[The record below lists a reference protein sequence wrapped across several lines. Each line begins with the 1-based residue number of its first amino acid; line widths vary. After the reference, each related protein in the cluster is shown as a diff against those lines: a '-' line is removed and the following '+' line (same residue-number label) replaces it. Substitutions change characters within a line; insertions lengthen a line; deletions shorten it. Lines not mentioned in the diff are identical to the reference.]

1 MRGGIWD
8 FSQDYSISVPPREGA
23 GCGNGGIPGLTANTM
38 PFATIFDTSMR
49 GALYIFFSIK
59 PIIFVIRNY
68 GITNII

>member
-1 MRGGIWD
+1 MDGVI
-8 FSQDYSISVPPREGA
+8 
-23 GCGNGGIPGLTANTM
+23 GLPANTM